1 MYTSSKDR
9 HSGYMNKK
17 ISLNVHRANPKEMS
31 VEDRA
36 NPRVFFF
43 FFLGGEGG
51 VKFNSWGRGDL
62 NLDVSIG
69 NIMGCQ
75 LNYKALGKR
84 EVTSS

>member
-43 FFLGGEGG
+43 FFGG
-51 VKFNSWGRGDL
+51 GRGDL

>member
-36 NPRVFFF
+36 NPIEIFFF
-43 FFLGGEGG
+43 FGRGGD
-51 VKFNSWGRGDL
+51 KFNNWERG
-62 NLDVSIG
+62 I
-69 NIMGCQ
+69 
-75 LNYKALGKR
+75 
-84 EVTSS
+84 

>member
-1 MYTSSKDR
+1 
-9 HSGYMNKK
+9 MNKK

-43 FFLGGEGG
+43 FWGGGRGGG

-62 NLDVSIG
+62 NLDVSIE

-75 LNYKALGKR
+75 LSYKALGKR